1 MARGSIILKNFS
13 QACLG
18 WSRDADPDVIRG
30 NLNRLIGIKLS
41 KLSKLQDEFR
51 YIGEIDE
58 INYVVECDKDIIH
71 AEIIA
76 KYHPPYTPYK
86 DYKLA
91 IIRMT
96 IKYSHRT
103 PILSKSIKIIERKR

>member
-18 WSRDADPDVIRG
+18 WSSDADPESIRKV
-30 NLNRLIGIKLS
+30 LNRWVARKVYS
-41 KLSKLQDEFR
+41 CFSN
-51 YIGEIDE
+51 IGEIEE

-76 KYHPPYTPYK
+76 KYHLPYTPYK

-103 PILSKSIKIIERKR
+103 PILSKSIKIIEKLKQRVINQ